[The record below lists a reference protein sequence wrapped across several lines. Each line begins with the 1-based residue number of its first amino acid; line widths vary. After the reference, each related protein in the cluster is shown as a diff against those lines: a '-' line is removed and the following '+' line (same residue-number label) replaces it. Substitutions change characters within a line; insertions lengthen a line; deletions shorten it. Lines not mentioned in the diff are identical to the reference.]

1 MKHINN
7 LEKLFN
13 PCGVVV
19 VGASTHPG
27 KFGFVALHNILSN
40 GFEGKIVA
48 TNPKTPK
55 ILGIQTLSSVA
66 EIPNDSVDAAIV
78 CLGPEQAIDVLP
90 DLASIGVKAAFVV
103 SGGFRESSGAGYD
116 LENKLV
122 ESAISLGISIAG
134 PNGQGYISTPAR
146 LCAQIVSPYPP
157 AGSISIAS
165 QSGNVLSALLNHSR
179 ARNIGIAR
187 AISIGNQAQ
196 LNVADYLRYF
206 AKDTST
212 NVVISYVEGLPDG
225 RDFYNALSEISER
238 KPVIVVRG
246 GRTNDGA
253 KAAASH
259 TGSMASDHK
268 IFETAIAQAGAIGAR
283 DPEEAFD
290 FAAAFATQP
299 LPKGN
304 NVLVITTAGGWGVI
318 TADEISKSNL
328 NLMKLPNDL
337 LNSIDSHLPPRWSKG
352 NPIDLAGGE
361 TRDTIPNVISVA
373 LQHPKVDSIIFLGLG
388 IQGNVARSYLES
400 PLRTEETERMANFHM
415 SQEKRYA
422 ESIVQ
427 GIKDYKK
434 PVFVASEIGITDS
447 TNPGPSRLIELG
459 SMCHNSPSSAVRS
472 LEALTK
478 FSAMDKG
485 S

>member
-1 MKHINN
+1 MKYINN

-55 ILGIQTLSSVA
+55 ILGIQTLSSVT
-66 EIPNDSVDAAIV
+66 EIPNDSVEAAIV

-103 SGGFRESSGAGYD
+103 SGGFRESSDAGYD

-134 PNGQGYISTPAR
+134 PNGQGFISTPAR

-196 LNVADYLRYF
+196 LNVANYLRYF

-238 KPVIVVRG
+238 
-246 GRTNDGA
+246 
-253 KAAASH
+253 H
-259 TGSMASDHK
+259 
-268 IFETAIAQAGAIGAR
+268 F
-283 DPEEAFD
+283 
-290 FAAAFATQP
+290 
-299 LPKGN
+299 
-304 NVLVITTAGGWGVI
+304 
-318 TADEISKSNL
+318 
-328 NLMKLPNDL
+328 
-337 LNSIDSHLPPRWSKG
+337 
-352 NPIDLAGGE
+352 
-361 TRDTIPNVISVA
+361 
-373 LQHPKVDSIIFLGLG
+373 
-388 IQGNVARSYLES
+388 
-400 PLRTEETERMANFHM
+400 
-415 SQEKRYA
+415 SQK
-422 ESIVQ
+422 
-427 GIKDYKK
+427 
-434 PVFVASEIGITDS
+434 
-447 TNPGPSRLIELG
+447 
-459 SMCHNSPSSAVRS
+459 
-472 LEALTK
+472 
-478 FSAMDKG
+478 
-485 S
+485 